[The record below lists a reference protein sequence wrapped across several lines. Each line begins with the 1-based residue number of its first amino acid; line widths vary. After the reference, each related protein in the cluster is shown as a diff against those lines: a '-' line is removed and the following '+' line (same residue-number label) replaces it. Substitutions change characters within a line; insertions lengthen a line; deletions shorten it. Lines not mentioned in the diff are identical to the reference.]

1 MVDRTNDQKSLILC
15 SMSQTF
21 ILSRGQRELCLA
33 PGEVQITPLTYGEW
47 NKCLSL
53 NEVPISIQE
62 VGRVELIRGFPVQ
75 LIVQSGGQQ
84 RNNLCTLK
92 RIKEIL
98 GSCLKEK
105 WAVFFLSH
113 GKNKPEPWQIELE
126 DASWPHCGFA
136 YYQQLL
142 LSFWTTKDFYL
153 TDSERSFKTNTEVQ
167 RGSTFSIRYS
177 NQCDLITVSHYS
189 GFKQLSQ
196 TTVQCMFITAAL
208 DPRQRITS

>member
-1 MVDRTNDQKSLILC
+1 
-15 SMSQTF
+15 MSQTF

-47 NKCLSL
+47 NKCLSP

-105 WAVFFLSH
+105 
-113 GKNKPEPWQIELE
+113 
-126 DASWPHCGFA
+126 
-136 YYQQLL
+136 
-142 LSFWTTKDFYL
+142 
-153 TDSERSFKTNTEVQ
+153 
-167 RGSTFSIRYS
+167 
-177 NQCDLITVSHYS
+177 
-189 GFKQLSQ
+189 
-196 TTVQCMFITAAL
+196 
-208 DPRQRITS
+208 